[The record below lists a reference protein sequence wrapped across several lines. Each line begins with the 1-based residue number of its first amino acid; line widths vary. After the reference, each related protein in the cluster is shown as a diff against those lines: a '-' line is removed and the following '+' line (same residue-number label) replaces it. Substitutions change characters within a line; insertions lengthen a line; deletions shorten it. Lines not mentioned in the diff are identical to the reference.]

1 MFFQR
6 LIASVLLFTFFA
18 QTFDQ
23 SFLELDFLMN
33 RNYIAKT
40 LCVNQDKPQMHCK
53 GNCYLA
59 RQMQEQQDD
68 NKQSGNTGK
77 EKFEVQFFFLP
88 DETIINY
95 VLPSIAVI
103 YTPKR
108 DNIIFQYQ
116 QSVFHPPCA

>member
-23 SFLELDFLMN
+23 NFLELDFLVN

-59 RQMQEQQDD
+59 KQMQEQQDE
-68 NKQSGNTGK
+68 NKQSGNTRK

-88 DETIINY
+88 DETTISY
-95 VLPSIAVI
+95 VLPSITFTYALKSVS
-103 YTPKR
+103 
-108 DNIIFQYQ
+108 IISQYQ

>member
-6 LIASVLLFTFFA
+6 LIASVLLLTFFA

-59 RQMQEQQDD
+59 RQMQEQQDE
-68 NKQSGNTGK
+68 NKQSGNTRK

-103 YTPKR
+103 YAPEK

>member
-6 LIASVLLFTFFA
+6 LIASVLLLTFFA

-59 RQMQEQQDD
+59 RQMQEQQDE
-68 NKQSGNTGK
+68 NKQSGNTRK

>member
-6 LIASVLLFTFFA
+6 LIASVLLLTFFA

-59 RQMQEQQDD
+59 RQMQEQQDE
-68 NKQSGNTGK
+68 NKQSGNTRK

-95 VLPSIAVI
+95 DLPLIAVI
-103 YTPKR
+103 YAPKR